1 MKQHNF
7 FIILSN
13 MFAAD
18 AKAVLF
24 HFTDDNQA
32 DISRAP

>member
-1 MKQHNF
+1 MKRQWKKTP
-7 FIILSN
+7 N

-18 AKAVLF
+18 AEAVMF

-32 DISRAP
+32 AISRAP